1 MQRAIGVFERQ
12 LLTPSRFDKYLKG
25 DKQALTLEEKKGL
38 LTFTLTGCNTCH
50 NGPLLGGNQ
59 FHRFGVY
66 KPYWEATKS
75 EKIDKGVADLT
86 NEELDEYMFKVPSL
100 RNITEK
106 YPYFHDG
113 SVKDLKEAVKIM
125 ADIQLDY
132 KMNGEEVKNVMVF
145 MRSLKGEV
153 PEKYKQNPL
162 TPKQ

>member
-1 MQRAIGVFERQ
+1 MFERQ

-100 RNITEK
+100 RNITET

-145 MRSLKGEV
+145 MRSLI
-153 PEKYKQNPL
+153 PHLLALLQ
-162 TPKQ
+162 